1 MISSLL
7 ITFIRLYQRTELA
20 RDYVMRSL
28 HFPRHMCK
36 YNPTCSENMIIQI
49 RKHGPIKGI
58 MLGIRQILL
67 CH

>member
-7 ITFIRLYQRTELA
+7 ITFMRLYQRTELA

-49 RKHGPIKGI
+49 RQLGPMRGVVKG
-58 MLGIRQILL
+58 LQQFLR
-67 CH
+67 CW